1 MAVVSSLGER
11 YLWVDV
17 LCIIQDDEKSK
28 ALFISQMDIV
38 YHHALLTIVAMS
50 GQDANS
56 GLPGLR
62 PFTRP
67 QQLCKEVDGSVFLAT
82 LPGLRSSASASRY
95 EQRGWTLQ
103 ERILSKRCLYF
114 SAGETYYQCR
124 SAVWQEPSLA
134 QELVGA
140 RPMFEPPTL
149 MNPLKISPTGS
160 LLNAEDAYQRLVER
174 YTRRCL
180 TFPSDKLNAF
190 RGILGLLSDNDGS
203 TWEKSGVPASFLSS
217 LLWAPV
223 TTVIRRPTS
232 VTPGEDPPTWSWL
245 AWDGPVNF
253 PVRGTIDC
261 RGSTHAL
268 HSLRIKFESRVQ
280 ANRFQITGGQIDDAN
295 KEAVPGTLLRDIHG
309 QIAGVLF
316 DFEEKFTAIWG
327 KLWVVYHS
335 SIFDRPRR
343 SPGEDPSQ
351 PSAKRAEH
359 PARGE
364 FTNTGSN
371 NVKSYPFDAAHG
383 HKGVPATAPAGLT
396 RVGRERKMIQ
406 VKDARAAG

>member
-1 MAVVSSLGER
+1 
-11 YLWVDV
+11 
-17 LCIIQDDEKSK
+17 
-28 ALFISQMDIV
+28 
-38 YHHALLTIVAMS
+38 
-50 GQDANS
+50 
-56 GLPGLR
+56 
-62 PFTRP
+62 
-67 QQLCKEVDGSVFLAT
+67 
-82 LPGLRSSASASRY
+82 
-95 EQRGWTLQ
+95 
-103 ERILSKRCLYF
+103 
-114 SAGETYYQCR
+114 
-124 SAVWQEPSLA
+124 
-134 QELVGA
+134 
-140 RPMFEPPTL
+140 
-149 MNPLKISPTGS
+149 
-160 LLNAEDAYQRLVER
+160 
-174 YTRRCL
+174 
-180 TFPSDKLNAF
+180 
-190 RGILGLLSDNDGS
+190 
-203 TWEKSGVPASFLSS
+203 
-217 LLWAPV
+217 
-223 TTVIRRPTS
+223 
-232 VTPGEDPPTWSWL
+232 
-245 AWDGPVNF
+245 
-253 PVRGTIDC
+253 VRGTIDC

-316 DFEEKFTAIWG
+316 DLRRNSQPSGVSCGLCIILPF
-327 KLWVVYHS
+327 
-335 SIFDRPRR
+335 FDRPRR